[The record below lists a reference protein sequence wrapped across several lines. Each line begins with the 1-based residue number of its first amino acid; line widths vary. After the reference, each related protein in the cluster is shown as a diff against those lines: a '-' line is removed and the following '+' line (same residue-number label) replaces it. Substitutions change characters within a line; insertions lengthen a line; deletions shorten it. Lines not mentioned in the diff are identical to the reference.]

1 MSLDVP
7 IKKIMTSQVVSVSED
22 TSLQHI
28 GELFKAHDFH
38 HLPVVGS
45 DNQVLGIISREDF
58 SKVAYQIMTT
68 AGETQQK
75 DALKIMAGN
84 IMTKKPVSMSMY
96 DKLGSAIEVFLQNKI
111 RAIIIQD
118 EGGTLKGILSA
129 YDALSFLYQVV
140 ASREIF
146 KQEAIKEAEDDWDWE
161 TTWDDF
167 F

>member
-7 IKKIMTSQVVSVSED
+7 IKKIMTSQVVSISEN
-22 TSLQHI
+22 TSLQQI

-38 HLPVVGS
+38 HLPVVSS
-45 DNQVLGIISREDF
+45 DKEVLGIISREDF
-58 SKVAYQIMTT
+58 SKVAYQIMTK
-68 AGETQQK
+68 AGETQRK
-75 DALKIMAGN
+75 DALNIQAGD

-96 DKLGSAIEVFLQNKI
+96 DELGKAIEVFLQNKI

-118 EGGTLKGILSA
+118 EARTLKGILSA

-146 KQEAIKEAEDDWDWE
+146 KQEVIKEAEDDWEWE
-161 TTWDDF
+161 TTWEDF